1 MELLS
6 HPKAD
11 VNLAE
16 QRGVTPT
23 PLWLAAWKGHVDVM
37 IEILSHRK
45 IKVTKAETTNGYT
58 PLCIAFA
65 KGHVDLAKRL
75 QIQTRLGL
83 QMGQVS
89 IKGTP
94 LKIY

>member
-1 MELLS
+1 MYVIMELLS

-16 QRGVTPT
+16 QEGVTPT
-23 PLWLAAWKGHVDVM
+23 PLWLAAWKGQVDVM
-37 IEILSHRK
+37 IEVLSHPK
-45 IKVTKAETTNGYT
+45 IEVTKADTTNGYT

-83 QMGQVS
+83 QM
-89 IKGTP
+89 
-94 LKIY
+94 

>member
-16 QRGVTPT
+16 QKGVTPT

-37 IEILSHRK
+37 IEVLSHPK
-45 IKVTKAETTNGYT
+45 IEVTKADTTN
-58 PLCIAFA
+58 
-65 KGHVDLAKRL
+65 
-75 QIQTRLGL
+75 
-83 QMGQVS
+83 
-89 IKGTP
+89 
-94 LKIY
+94 